1 MSRGKVFVEI
11 SHLKK
16 HYPVSKGI
24 FVNKGVAVRAV
35 DDISFQ
41 IREQQN
47 LGIVGESGC
56 GKSTMGK
63 TILRLIEP
71 TGGRIVFDGKE
82 LFYVEENRYMKPKEL
97 SDLRK
102 EMTMIFQDSYSSL
115 NPHMTI
121 GEAVKAGVARHHIV
135 AKEEIVDYCKNVLSA
150 CGLEKRAYDSY
161 PNEFS
166 GGQRQRAVIA
176 RALALKPRF
185 VVCDEP
191 TAALD
196 VSIQS
201 QVLNTMLELQE
212 QLGLTYLFISHN
224 LQVTRAFCDEIA
236 VMYLG
241 KIVEKG
247 PSDEVY
253 FHGFHPYT
261 KALIASLPVS
271 EPEQKKE
278 ERKLLNSIP
287 SMIDIPGGCRFHTR
301 CPYATERCKEEEPA
315 FREITKDH
323 FAACHYPMG

>member
-1 MSRGKVFVEI
+1 MSRGKVLVEI

-150 CGLEKRAYDSY
+150 CGLEKRAY
-161 PNEFS
+161 
-166 GGQRQRAVIA
+166 
-176 RALALKPRF
+176 
-185 VVCDEP
+185 
-191 TAALD
+191 
-196 VSIQS
+196 
-201 QVLNTMLELQE
+201 ELWQAE
-212 QLGLTYLFISHN
+212 
-224 LQVTRAFCDEIA
+224 
-236 VMYLG
+236 
-241 KIVEKG
+241 
-247 PSDEVY
+247 
-253 FHGFHPYT
+253 
-261 KALIASLPVS
+261 
-271 EPEQKKE
+271 
-278 ERKLLNSIP
+278 
-287 SMIDIPGGCRFHTR
+287 
-301 CPYATERCKEEEPA
+301 
-315 FREITKDH
+315 
-323 FAACHYPMG
+323 